1 MLSCSNLLA
10 PASCDGAQGRTW
22 VRGHSLVR
30 RGGGS
35 GQGPAI
41 NHTLRFHGRF
51 GVDPLPRCTYR
62 VSRKALTGPGATPFH
77 RMVRAFR
84 YPSPRRADS
93 GAWAARWGGAC
104 KGPQDATA
112 GILAL
117 VNRVWYSS
125 QTGGVPYGSGPEEK
139 AVPRRP
145 RDARVGEIATFG
157 RPQGFCDRASRRRV
171 AAMCHRG
178 PAGAQEL

>member
-1 MLSCSNLLA
+1 MLLCSNLLA
-10 PASCDGAQGRTW
+10 SASCDGAQCRTW

-35 GQGPAI
+35 GQGPTI
-41 NHTLRFHGRF
+41 NRTLRFHGRF

-62 VSRKALTGPGATPFH
+62 VSGKALTGPGATPFH

-84 YPSPRRADS
+84 YPSPRRARS
-93 GAWAARWGGAC
+93 GYRAACWGGGHV

-125 QTGGVPYGSGPEEK
+125 QTGEVPDGSRHEAK
-139 AVPRRP
+139 SVPRRP
-145 RDARVGEIATFG
+145 RDSRVGEMASFG
-157 RPQGFCDRASRRRV
+157 RPQGFRGRGSRR
-171 AAMCHRG
+171 
-178 PAGAQEL
+178 